1 MSAMMIE
8 AKTVEQWLNE
18 VVYANDD
25 KYVPSKFAME
35 FINFIKLVNGEDG
48 EENKTP
54 VLHYRMLDQIGNIA
68 PNQHSIRIANMIHR
82 GAAKTTIMGEYLF
95 LYIATFGKIPGFGAI
110 ELAIYVS
117 DSMENGVKNMRKNLE
132 YRYENSDFLR
142 KYVPQAKFTDVRW
155 EFTNVDGNVF
165 VVKGYGAKALS
176 LDTNLHTE
184 TGLITI
190 GDCKVG
196 DRIFGAD
203 GKLCTITQKS
213 EIFHKPMYQL
223 ELEDGRKLKVSE
235 DHYNPVCIN
244 IKPNGIATW
253 EDRVLTTLELLQQP
267 LKHFKTNSS
276 KHLVQVPNIKPIQFE
291 AKVLPIDPYTLGVVL
306 GDARIRKECG
316 SVELTCHSDELPHYH
331 SEIPYTFGAIYK
343 DPRSNA
349 VTQSIRGL
357 GKMLKALGLNV
368 RGEFK
373 FIPHEYFYGSIDQ
386 RLSLLQGLMDTD
398 GTVSP
403 SGRTTF
409 CSSSYQ
415 LCDDVAAL
423 VRSLGGT
430 AFIHKC
436 SGVNAWKVEVWMVLP
451 IFRLQ
456 RKLAR
461 FKPRERKVNL
471 IAITPIA
478 QEPSQCIAVDNEDRQ
493 FIADSYFRTHNT
505 GVRGT
510 KEMGTR
516 PKLAVLDDLV
526 SDEDARSKTIIDSIK
541 DTVSKAVEYA
551 LHPTKSMVL
560 WQGTPFNANDPL
572 YVAVESGAW
581 QVNVFPVCERFPCTR
596 DEFKGSWPDRFT
608 FDYVERQ
615 YTKAMLEGKVEAFY
629 QEMMLRIMSDD
640 DRLIL
645 EGDIRWYSFNSFW
658 KNRHNFNFYIT
669 TDFAVSE
676 KQHADFSSIN
686 VWAVNH
692 LGQWFWVDGVLEK
705 LSMDKN
711 IDILFKFAQKYMP
724 KEVGIEVSGQQGG
737 FIPWINDEM
746 IRRNIFFSMASSNN
760 SNKSGIRPVTDKLAR
775 FNTVVPWFKQG
786 KMFFPSEKR
795 ESPILKE
802 AIGQLLLVCAGG
814 IKSKKDDFIDGTS
827 QLSQLK
833 VYLPSPHV
841 DLVKGDSEGVGVWG
855 VLEDPMPNSGLD
867 SYIV

>member
-1 MSAMMIE
+1 MSAMTIE

-18 VVYANDD
+18 VIYANDD

-132 YRYENSDFLR
+132 YRYENSDFLK

-155 EFTNVDGNVF
+155 EFTNVDGNAF
-165 VVKGYGAKALS
+165 VVKGYGAK
-176 LDTNLHTE
+176 
-184 TGLITI
+184 
-190 GDCKVG
+190 
-196 DRIFGAD
+196 
-203 GKLCTITQKS
+203 
-213 EIFHKPMYQL
+213 
-223 ELEDGRKLKVSE
+223 
-235 DHYNPVCIN
+235 
-244 IKPNGIATW
+244 
-253 EDRVLTTLELLQQP
+253 
-267 LKHFKTNSS
+267 
-276 KHLVQVPNIKPIQFE
+276 
-291 AKVLPIDPYTLGVVL
+291 
-306 GDARIRKECG
+306 
-316 SVELTCHSDELPHYH
+316 
-331 SEIPYTFGAIYK
+331 
-343 DPRSNA
+343 
-349 VTQSIRGL
+349 
-357 GKMLKALGLNV
+357 
-368 RGEFK
+368 
-373 FIPHEYFYGSIDQ
+373 
-386 RLSLLQGLMDTD
+386 
-398 GTVSP
+398 
-403 SGRTTF
+403 
-409 CSSSYQ
+409 
-415 LCDDVAAL
+415 
-423 VRSLGGT
+423 
-430 AFIHKC
+430 
-436 SGVNAWKVEVWMVLP
+436 
-451 IFRLQ
+451 
-456 RKLAR
+456 
-461 FKPRERKVNL
+461 
-471 IAITPIA
+471 
-478 QEPSQCIAVDNEDRQ
+478 
-493 FIADSYFRTHNT
+493 T

-516 PKLAVLDDLV
+516 PRLAVLDDLV

-596 DEFKGSWPDRFT
+596 EEFRGSWPDRFT

-615 YTKAMLEGKVEAFY
+615 YNKALLEGKVEAFY

-676 KQHADFSSIN
+676 KQHADFTSIN

-855 VLEDPMPNSGLD
+855 VLEDSMPSSGLD